1 MRCPEHLEGGPGLS
15 AAGVFGRL
23 VFFGFSLLPLVGLF
37 LGGFLILRGWPQDR
51 PLGQICMAASVFLY
65 MVLPTLVLAIF
76 GATGLSALIRIMLP
90 A

>member
-1 MRCPEHLEGGPGLS
+1 MSP
-15 AAGVFGRL
+15 AGILGRL
-23 VFFGFSLLPLVGLF
+23 AFFGLSLLPLVGLF

-51 PLGQICMAASVFLY
+51 PLGQICMGASVLLY
-65 MVLPTLVLAIF
+65 LIIPTLVLALF